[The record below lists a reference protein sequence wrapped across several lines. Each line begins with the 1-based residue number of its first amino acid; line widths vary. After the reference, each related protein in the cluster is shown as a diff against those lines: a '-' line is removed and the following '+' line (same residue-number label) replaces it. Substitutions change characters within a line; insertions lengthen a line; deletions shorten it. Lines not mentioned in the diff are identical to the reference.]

1 MIATAIAHPNIAFI
15 KYWGNRDARL
25 RLPLTGSFSMTLAG
39 LETRTRVQF
48 DADFPVDRFALN
60 GEEQQNESLAR
71 VSGFLDRVR
80 ELAGISLFA
89 RVESGNNFP
98 TGAGVASS
106 ASAFAA
112 LALAASSAA
121 GLELT
126 EPALSALARR
136 GSGSACRSVPGGFA
150 EWLPGSSDADSYAVQ
165 VAPPEYWDL
174 VDLIVILHSG
184 HKAIGSTEGHALAGT
199 SPLNALRVAG
209 APERLIEC
217 RQALLGRDFER
228 LARVV
233 EADSHWMHAVMRTSS
248 PPLFYWTPDTETVLW
263 HVLTWRK
270 QGRALCA
277 TVDAGPNVHVITTGA
292 EKDWAEA
299 RLRALPGVLDV
310 LTAKPGGGAK
320 IVPIK
325 MIK

>member
-1 MIATAIAHPNIAFI
+1 MIATAVAHPNIAFI

-25 RLPLTGSFSMTLAG
+25 RLPLTGSLSMTLDG
-39 LETRTRVQF
+39 LGTRTRVQF
-48 DADFPVDRFALN
+48 DANFPMDSFSLN
-60 GEEQQNESLAR
+60 GEEQQDESLAR

-80 ELAGISLFA
+80 ELSGKPLFA
-89 RVESGNNFP
+89 RVESENNFP
-98 TGAGVASS
+98 TGTGIASS

-112 LALAASSAA
+112 LALAASTAA
-121 GLELT
+121 GLDLNAQE
-126 EPALSALARR
+126 LSALARR

-150 EWLPGSSDADSYAVQ
+150 EWLPGSSDADSYAIQ
-165 VAPPEYWDL
+165 IAPPEYWDL
-174 VDLIVILHSG
+174 VDLIVILHAG

-228 LARVV
+228 LTRVV

-248 PPLFYWTPDTETVLW
+248 PPLFYWTPETETVLW

-277 TVDAGPNVHVITTGA
+277 TVDAGPNVHVITTQA
-292 EKDWAEA
+292 EQAWAEA
-299 RLRALPGVLDV
+299 QLCALPGVQDV
-310 LTAKPGGGAK
+310 LCARPGAGVQLVENA
-320 IVPIK
+320 
-325 MIK
+325 